1 VNRPDGAA
9 APSPAAVLARGLF
22 LPGLAGAL
30 AVLGFAP
37 FYAWP
42 IPILSLALLFGV
54 WDRSDSPLQACL
66 SGFAFGLG
74 LNLAGVSWV
83 FVSMHDHG
91 DMPAALAAIATFLL
105 CSLLAAFPAL
115 AGWALLRF
123 CRPGALR
130 IPVAASAL
138 FVACEWIRGW
148 IFTGFPWLA
157 MGYSQAPASPLA
169 GYAPVLGAYG
179 VSLAV
184 AGTAALLAAMSR
196 SQAWSRG
203 RAALAAAIAI
213 IFLAGAGFKLVPW
226 TQPSGDPVS
235 VALVQ
240 GNVPQSLKWRDDV
253 RQRTFDKYLRSVMQA
268 DARVVILPET
278 ALPAFFDRLPAGY
291 AETIRAHA
299 RERGK
304 DVLVGVVERR
314 FEGERFSY
322 FNSVLVLG
330 AGPVQSYRKRHLVPF
345 GEFNPPGFGWVLE
358 VLKIPLTDFARG
370 EATQPPL
377 AAGGTRFAMAIC
389 YEDIF
394 GEEVIAQLPS
404 AAILA
409 NVSNDAWFGD
419 SLAAEQHLQ
428 FSQMRAIETG
438 RWMVR
443 ATNTGVTAAIDP
455 RGVVAGR
462 LPQFT
467 AATLMAA
474 PEPRSGSTPYSLW
487 GNYAALGLLAAM
499 IAFAAL
505 RAPTSIAGVGS

>member
-1 VNRPDGAA
+1 VSRPAGAA
-9 APSPAAVLARGLF
+9 APSPAAVLARGLL
-22 LPGLAGAL
+22 LPGIAGAL

-42 IPILSLALLFGV
+42 IPVLSLAVLFGV
-54 WDRSDSPLQACL
+54 WDRSGSPLQASL

-83 FVSMHDHG
+83 FVSLHYYG
-91 DMPAALAAIATFLL
+91 DMPAVLAAIATFLL
-105 CSLLAAFPAL
+105 CAFLAAFPAL
-115 AGWALLRF
+115 AGWALCRF
-123 CRPGALR
+123 CRPGTLR
-130 IPVAASAL
+130 LPVAASAL
-138 FVACEWIRGW
+138 FVAGEWIRLW
-148 IFTGFPWLA
+148 IFTGFPWLVV
-157 MGYSQAPASPLA
+157 GYSQAPASPLA

-184 AGTAALLAAMSR
+184 AAVAGSLAAITR
-196 SQAWSRG
+196 TGAWSRE
-203 RAALAAAIAI
+203 RTALAVGIALV
-213 IFLAGAGFKLVPW
+213 FLAGAGLKQVPW
-226 TQPSGDPVS
+226 TQPSGSPVS

-240 GNVPQSLKWRDDV
+240 GNVPQSLKWRDEV
-253 RQRTFDKYLRSVMQA
+253 RQRTFADYLRSVMEA

-278 ALPAFFDRLPAGY
+278 ALPAFSDRLPAGY
-291 AETIRAHA
+291 AEAIRAHA

-304 DVLVGVVERR
+304 DVLVGIVERR

-345 GEFNPPGFGWVLE
+345 GEFIPPGFGWILAVLR
-358 VLKIPLTDFARG
+358 IPLTDFARG

-377 AAGGTRFAMAIC
+377 AAGGTSFAMAIC

-394 GEEVIAQLPS
+394 GEEVIAQLPA

-409 NVSNDAWFGD
+409 NVSNDAWFGE

-455 RGVVAGR
+455 RGVVVGR

-467 AATLMAA
+467 AATLAAA
-474 PEPRSGSTPYSLW
+474 PEPHSGSTPYMLW
-487 GNYAALGLLAAM
+487 GNYAVLVLLAAG
-499 IAFAAL
+499 FAASL
-505 RAPTSIAGVGS
+505 RRPGDR

>member
-1 VNRPDGAA
+1 VSPPAGAA
-9 APSPAAVLARGLF
+9 APSPAALLARNLL
-22 LPGLAGAL
+22 LPAIAGAL

-37 FYAWP
+37 LYAWP
-42 IPILSLALLFGV
+42 VPILSLAVLFGV
-54 WDRSDSPLQACL
+54 WDRSGSALQASL

-83 FVSMHDHG
+83 FVSLHDYG
-91 DMPAALAAIATFLL
+91 DMPAVLAAIATFLL
-105 CSLLAAFPAL
+105 CSFLALFPAL
-115 AGWALLRF
+115 AGWALCRF

-130 IPVAASAL
+130 LPVAASAL
-138 FVACEWIRGW
+138 FVAGEWIRLW
-148 IFTGFPWLA
+148 IFTGFPWLVV
-157 MGYSQAPASPLA
+157 GYSQAPASPLA

-184 AGTAALLAAMSR
+184 AAVAGSLAAITR
-196 SQAWSRG
+196 TRAWSRE
-203 RAALAAAIAI
+203 RTTLAAGIAIA
-213 IFLAGAGFKLVPW
+213 FLAGAGLKLVAW
-226 TQPSGDPVS
+226 TQPSGSPVS

-240 GNVPQSLKWRDDV
+240 GNVPQSLKWRDEV
-253 RQRTFDKYLRSVMQA
+253 RQKTFADYLRAVMEA

-291 AETIRAHA
+291 AEAIRAHA

-304 DVLVGVVERR
+304 DVLVGIVERR

-345 GEFNPPGFGWVLE
+345 GEFIPPGFGWVLA
-358 VLKIPLTDFARG
+358 VLRIPLTDFARG

-377 AAGGTRFAMAIC
+377 AAGGTSFAMAIC

-394 GEEVIAQLPS
+394 GEEVIAQLPA

-409 NVSNDAWFGD
+409 NVSNDAWFGE

-455 RGVVAGR
+455 RGVVVGR

-467 AATLMAA
+467 AATLTAA

-487 GNYAALGLLAAM
+487 GNYAVLVLLAAG
-499 IAFAAL
+499 FAAGL
-505 RAPTSIAGVGS
+505 SRPGDR